1 MTEDY
6 LKSLPV
12 ADVAAWY
19 YRLADSIAINK
30 VENSEPLAPA
40 ANNKVQISFTVP
52 HSIKLKAV
60 PGQYPM
66 RHCCL

>member
-40 ANNKVQISFTVP
+40 ANTQSANQFYRLEMSGP
-52 HSIKLKAV
+52 
-60 PGQYPM
+60 
-66 RHCCL
+66 

>member
-1 MTEDY
+1 MTEDH

-30 VENSEPLAPA
+30 V
-40 ANNKVQISFTVP
+40 KFI
-52 HSIKLKAV
+52 
-60 PGQYPM
+60 
-66 RHCCL
+66 CLELMS

>member
-30 VENSEPLAPA
+30 VENSEPLASVCRTHSGITPDSVTA
-40 ANNKVQISFTVP
+40 SFHP
-52 HSIKLKAV
+52 LLA
-60 PGQYPM
+60 
-66 RHCCL
+66 